1 MSEWKKVKLREIA
14 LNIQTG
20 PFGSQLHQSDYEDT
34 GIPVIM
40 PKDIIDGKI
49 SEDTIARVPFELSN
63 KLLKYKVEFEDI
75 IYPRRGD
82 ISKCAIIDKWQIGW
96 LCGTGCLKISIDKS
110 QAKSKF
116 IYYELQLS
124 EQTGWI
130 INHAIGAT
138 MLNLNTNILQNVP
151 IVLPQ
156 INVQER
162 IAEILS
168 RYDSFIENY
177 QKQIKLLEESAQRLY
192 KEWFVDLR
200 FPGHE
205 NTKIVDGVPEGWEKK
220 KAQDFFNMS
229 IGKTPPRIE
238 KKWFTDDKDGISW
251 VSISDMKDATFVS
264 YTSEKLTKEACDK
277 FNIKIIPI
285 GTIILSFKLTV
296 GRVAITSIPMCTNEA
311 IAHFSKEGNNW
322 RAYTF
327 YYLRNYNYD
336 SLGNTS
342 GISKAVNSTIIKNM
356 LFIMPSDNILDSF
369 ERHVNPYFTR
379 INNLSNQIQLLT
391 EARDRLLPKLM
402 SGEIEV

>member
-1 MSEWKKVKLREIA
+1 MNEWKKVKLGEIA

-162 IAEILS
+162 IIEILS
-168 RYDSFIENY
+168 RYDSLIENY

-192 KEWFVDLR
+192 KEWFIDLR

-220 KAQDFFNMS
+220 SIAELGSFINGFAFKPSDWQDKGLPIIKIKEMGN
-229 IGKTPPRIE
+229 
-238 KKWFTDDKDGISW
+238 GISVNTPRNNGERVPKKYLVTTGDLLFSW
-251 VSISDMKDATFVS
+251 SATLMVIVWTGENGWLNQHLFKVIPKEGISREFVLQSISYTITEFSNITTGSTMKHIQRNKLNQVFVNVPCIEIMQK
-264 YTSEKLTKEACDK
+264 Y
-277 FNIKIIPI
+277 NIFGETIREQII
-285 GTIILSFKLTV
+285 
-296 GRVAITSIPMCTNEA
+296 N
-311 IAHFSKEGNNW
+311 
-322 RAYTF
+322 
-327 YYLRNYNYD
+327 
-336 SLGNTS
+336 
-342 GISKAVNSTIIKNM
+342 ISS
-356 LFIMPSDNILDSF
+356 
-369 ERHVNPYFTR
+369 
-379 INNLSNQIQLLT
+379 QIHKLT